1 MDCSRLD
8 FPVHHQLP
16 GLLKLLSIELVMPFN
31 HLILCRP
38 LLLQPSIFPSIG
50 VFSNKSV
57 LLISW
62 PKYWS
67 FSFTINPSN
76 DYSGLTSF
84 RIVWLDLLAIQGT
97 LKRLL
102 YHHSSKVSVL
112 WHSAFVMVQISHPCM
127 TTGKNCSFD

>member
-57 LLISW
+57 LCISW

-112 WHSAFVMVQISHPCM
+112 WHSAFVMVQLSHPCM

>member
-57 LLISW
+57 LRISW

-112 WHSAFVMVQISHPCM
+112 WHSAFIMVQLSHPCM

>member
-57 LLISW
+57 LCISW

-127 TTGKNCSFD
+127 TTGRS